1 MTGGPPRV
9 PEPLDEYLTSDV
21 APLGAALSAPLEDPI
36 AAAGELDAEDLVRQ
50 AADEEARRQLADE
63 QTRRFAEDQARHEAL
78 HDPLTRLPNRALCL
92 DRLSHAL
99 ATTVWTRTSVAVL
112 ALGVDLDRAALSQDR
127 AGELC
132 KAIAGRLVDIVA
144 TGDTVARLEGDE
156 FAIVTEG
163 LVDEAEGVALAE
175 RLVGAF
181 DRPFLVGGLPT
192 PAKVSVGV
200 IVTKDHHSEAATVL
214 AEAEEAMHRALVR
227 GPGEYDLIGAADH
240 DRAVAAKRAEAEL
253 RLAVERGELRVF
265 FQPLYTLIGGHPFGA
280 EALIRWEHPQRGLL
294 PPSEFLPLAEQ
305 HDDLIAAIGAW
316 VLAEA
321 CEQAVAWPE
330 PEPGKPLLLTVNLS
344 PRQLADP
351 GLPEAL
357 RRVLDRTGI
366 DPARVGLEVSEDA
379 FVQTPVGGDAL
390 LRLKEMGVRLLLD
403 DVDGASSPKGAIDRF
418 AFDDL
423 KLDRL
428 LIAALDARDDAE
440 ALVAVATIVEL
451 ARSRDVGVIAEGV
464 ESITQLERL
473 SRLGIDL
480 GQGYYFSRPLPAN
493 GMEALVRR
501 AGSSGVLLDD

>member
-1 MTGGPPRV
+1 MSGGPARM
-9 PEPLDEYLTSDV
+9 PEPFDDQLAPEANELD
-21 APLGAALSAPLEDPI
+21 AALSAPVDDPI
-36 AAAGELDAEDLVRQ
+36 AAAEEQDAEELARQ
-50 AADEEARRQLADE
+50 AADEEARRSLADE
-63 QTRRFAEDQARHEAL
+63 QARRFAEDQARHEAL

-112 ALGVDLDRAALSQDR
+112 ALGVDLDRGALGQER
-127 AGELC
+127 ASELC
-132 KAIAGRLVDIVA
+132 KAIAGRLVEVVA

-163 LVDEAEGVALAE
+163 LVDESEGVALAE

-181 DRPFLVGGLPT
+181 DRPFLVGGVPT
-192 PAKVSVGV
+192 TAKVSVGV
-200 IVTKDHHSEAATVL
+200 IVTKDHHSEAATVPV
-214 AEAEEAMHRALVR
+214 EAEEAMHRALER
-227 GPGEYDLIGAADH
+227 GPGQYDLIGAADH
-240 DRAVAAKRAEAEL
+240 DRAVAAKRAEVEL
-253 RLAVERGELRVF
+253 RLALERGELRVF

-294 PPSEFLPLAEQ
+294 PPGEFLPLAEQ
-305 HDDLIAAIGAW
+305 HDDLIAAIGEW

-321 CEQAVAWPE
+321 CEQAVTWPE

-357 RRVLDRTGI
+357 RGVLDRTGI

-379 FVQTPVGGDAL
+379 FFEAPVGGDAL
-390 LRLKEMGVRLLLD
+390 VRLKRMGVRLLLD

-418 AFDDL
+418 GFDEL

-440 ALVAVATIVEL
+440 AAIAVATIVEL

-473 SRLGIDL
+473 SRMGIDL
-480 GQGYYFSRPLPAN
+480 GQGYYFSRPLPAT

-501 AGSSGVLLDD
+501 TNSPAVSYDD

>member
-1 MTGGPPRV
+1 M
-9 PEPLDEYLTSDV
+9 PEPFDDHLTRDE
-21 APLGAALSAPLEDPI
+21 APLESAISAPVDDPI
-36 AAAGELDAEDLVRQ
+36 AAADEIDADELARQ

-99 ATTVWTRTSVAVL
+99 ATTIWTRTSVAVL
-112 ALGVDLDRAALSQDR
+112 ALGVDLDRAALGQDR
-127 AGELC
+127 AEELC
-132 KAIAGRLVDIVA
+132 KAIAGHLVDVVA
-144 TGDTVARLEGDE
+144 PGDTVARLEGDE

-163 LVDEAEGVALAE
+163 LVEESEGVALAE

-181 DRPFLVGGLPT
+181 DRPFLVGGVPT
-192 PAKVSVGV
+192 PAQVSVGV
-200 IVTKDHHSEAATVL
+200 IVTRDHHSEAATVL
-214 AEAEEAMHRALVR
+214 AEAEQAMHRALES
-227 GPGEYDLIGAADH
+227 GPGSYDLIGAADH

-253 RLAVERGELRVF
+253 RLAVDRGELRVF
-265 FQPLYTLIGGHPFGA
+265 FQPLYTLVSGNPFGA

-294 PPSEFLPLAEQ
+294 PPGEFLPLAEQ
-305 HDDLIAAIGAW
+305 HDDLIAAIGEW
-316 VLAEA
+316 VLGEA
-321 CEQAVAWPE
+321 CAQAVTWPE
-330 PEPGKPLLLTVNLS
+330 PTPGNPLLLTVNLS

-351 GLPEAL
+351 GLAEAL
-357 RRVLDRTGI
+357 RRVLDSTGI

-379 FVQTPVGGDAL
+379 FVQAPVGADAL
-390 LRLKEMGVRLLLD
+390 LRLKQMGVRLLLD

-418 AFDDL
+418 DFDEI

-428 LIAALDARDDAE
+428 LIAALDGRDDAE
-440 ALVAVATIVEL
+440 AAVAVATIVEV
-451 ARSRDVGVIAEGV
+451 ARLRDVGVIAEGI

-493 GMEALVRR
+493 GMESLVRR
-501 AGSSGVLLDD
+501 ANSPAVLLDEY

>member
-1 MTGGPPRV
+1 M
-9 PEPLDEYLTSDV
+9 PEPLEDPLTSDDS
-21 APLGAALSAPLEDPI
+21 ALDAALSSPVDDPI
-36 AAAGELDAEDLVRQ
+36 AAASELDADDLARQ

-112 ALGVDLDRAALSQDR
+112 ALNVDLDRATLGQDR
-127 AGELC
+127 AGELLQ
-132 KAIAGRLVDIVA
+132 AIAGRLVDVVA
-144 TGDTVARLEGDE
+144 AGDTVARLEGDE

-163 LVDEAEGVALAE
+163 LVEEAEGVALAE

-181 DRPFLVGGLPT
+181 DRPFLVGGVPT
-192 PAKVSVGV
+192 AARVNVGV
-200 IVTKDHHSEAATVL
+200 VVTKDHHSEAATVL
-214 AEAEEAMHRALVR
+214 VEAEDAWRRASQR
-227 GPGEYDLIGAADH
+227 GPGAYELIGQAER
-240 DRAVAAKRAEAEL
+240 DRAVVARRAEEEL

-265 FQPLYTLIGGHPFGA
+265 FQPLYTLVGGHPFGA
-280 EALIRWEHPQRGLL
+280 EALVRWEHPQRGLL
-294 PPSEFLPLAEQ
+294 PPGEFLPLAEQ
-305 HDDLIAAIGAW
+305 HPDLIAAIGEW
-316 VLAEA
+316 VLGEA
-321 CEQAVAWPE
+321 CAQAVTWPE

-351 GLPEAL
+351 GLADAL
-357 RRVLDRTGI
+357 RRVIDRTGI
-366 DPARVGLEVSEDA
+366 DAARVGLEVSEES
-379 FVQTPVGGDAL
+379 FVQAPVGADAL
-390 LRLKEMGVRLLLD
+390 VRLKQMGVRLLLD

-440 ALVAVATIVEL
+440 AAIAVATIVEL

-501 AGSSGVLLDD
+501 TNSPEVVYDD

>member
-1 MTGGPPRV
+1 M
-9 PEPLDEYLTSDV
+9 PEPIDDDLTRDAPALEGAISSPLD
-21 APLGAALSAPLEDPI
+21 DPI
-36 AAAGELDAEDLVRQ
+36 APAEEVDADDLARQ

-63 QTRRFAEDQARHEAL
+63 QARRFAADQARHEAL

-112 ALGVDLDRAALSQDR
+112 ALGVDLDRAALGQDR
-127 AGELC
+127 AEELC
-132 KAIAGRLVDIVA
+132 KAIAGRLVEVA
-144 TGDTVARLEGDE
+144 AAGDTVARLEGDE
-156 FAIVTEG
+156 FAVVTEG
-163 LVDEAEGVALAE
+163 LVEESEGVALAE

-181 DRPFLVGGLPT
+181 DRPFLVGGVPT

-200 IVTKDHHSEAATVL
+200 IVTKDHHSESATVL
-214 AEAEEAMHRALVR
+214 AEAEQAMHRALER

-240 DRAVAAKRAEAEL
+240 DRAVAAKRAEGEL
-253 RLAVERGELRVF
+253 RLAVERGEFRVF

-294 PPSEFLPLAEQ
+294 PPGEFLPLAEQ
-305 HDDLIAAIGAW
+305 HDDLIAAIGEW
-316 VLAEA
+316 VLGEA
-321 CEQAVAWPE
+321 CAQAVTWPE

-344 PRQLADP
+344 TRQLADP
-351 GLPEAL
+351 GLAGAL
-357 RRVLDRTGI
+357 RRVLETTGI

-379 FVQTPVGGDAL
+379 FVQAPVGADAL
-390 LRLKEMGVRLLLD
+390 IRLKEMGVRLLLD

-418 AFDDL
+418 NFDEI

-428 LIAALDARDDAE
+428 LIAALDARDDVE
-440 ALVAVATIVEL
+440 AAMAVATIVEV
-451 ARSRDVGVIAEGV
+451 ARSRDVGVIAEGI

-480 GQGYYFSRPLPAN
+480 GQGYYFSRPLPAT
-493 GMEALVRR
+493 GMESLVRR
-501 AGSSGVLLDD
+501 TSSPAVRLDD

>member
-1 MTGGPPRV
+1 MPEPFDDDLEQS
-9 PEPLDEYLTSDV
+9 EPLDE
-21 APLGAALSAPLEDPI
+21 AALSSPVDDPT
-36 AAAGELDAEDLVRQ
+36 AAAEELDAEELARQ

-63 QTRRFAEDQARHEAL
+63 QARLFAEDQARHEAL

-92 DRLSHAL
+92 DRLGHAL
-99 ATTVWTRTSVAVL
+99 ANTHWTRTSVAVL
-112 ALGVDLDRAALSQDR
+112 ALAVEADGGPVGD
-127 AGELC
+127 ELC
-132 KAIAGRLVDIVA
+132 QAIAARLVEVVA
-144 TGDTVARLEGDE
+144 AGDTVARLADDQ

-163 LVDEAEGVALAE
+163 VVDESEGVALAE

-181 DRPFLVGGLPT
+181 DRPFLVGGVPT
-192 PAKVSVGV
+192 AARVSVGV
-200 IVTKDHHSEAATVL
+200 VVTKDNHSEAAAVL
-214 AEAEEAMHRALVR
+214 VEAEDALARARER
-227 GPGEYDLIGAADH
+227 GAGEYELIGGAER
-240 DRAVAAKRAEAEL
+240 DRAVAASRAEAEL
-253 RLAVERGELRVF
+253 RAAVANGELRVF
-265 FQPLYTLIGGHPFGA
+265 FQPLYTLVGGHPFGA
-280 EALIRWEHPQRGLL
+280 EALVRWEHPLRGLL
-294 PPSEFLPLAEQ
+294 PPGEFLPMAEQ
-305 HDDLIAAIGAW
+305 HPDLIAAIGEL
-316 VLAEA
+316 VLGEA
-321 CEQAVAWPE
+321 CAQAVSWPE
-330 PEPGKPLLLTVNLS
+330 PADGKPLLLTVNLS
-344 PRQLADP
+344 PSQLAHPD
-351 GLPEAL
+351 LPNAL

-379 FVQTPVGGDAL
+379 FVKAPVGGDAL

-403 DVDGASSPKGAIDRF
+403 DVDGYSSPSGAIDRF

-440 ALVAVATIVEL
+440 AAVAVATIVEL

-501 AGSSGVLLDD
+501 ANSPAAAVEIDE